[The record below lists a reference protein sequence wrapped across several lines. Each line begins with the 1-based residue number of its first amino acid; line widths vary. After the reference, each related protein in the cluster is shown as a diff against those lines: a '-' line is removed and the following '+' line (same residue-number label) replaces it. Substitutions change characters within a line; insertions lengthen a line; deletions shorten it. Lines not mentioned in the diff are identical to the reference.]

1 MFYSENVDLTD
12 ESGALNFEAVDQVI
26 KLNSIKVGSRMVL
39 RNIFFQSGEVELL
52 ESSMPEFKRLKKFMD
67 KYPKMKIMV
76 IGHTDNVGDPEYNRQ
91 LSEMIEIFG
100 NKLIEFGIAEDR
112 LDWNGYGMEKPI
124 ASNDTEEG
132 RKRNRRIEF
141 KILYK

>member
-1 MFYSENVDLTD
+1 
-12 ESGALNFEAVDQVI
+12 
-26 KLNSIKVGSRMVL
+26 MVL

-91 LSEMIEIFG
+91 LSEMRSKFLVY
-100 NKLIEFGIAEDR
+100 KLIEFGIAEDR